1 MVLRTRIGIR
11 LFLIALAWTVL
22 TSVLAVGYGH
32 WHDHQ
37 HDQDVGRQANLA
49 ARWMLR
55 NLHSIQGVIAELGAV
70 HDNPDI
76 CREAMVRVST
86 GRSPRPAVA
95 AFDGRGVLRC
105 ATLAAPINIVHATK
119 LARQASERRV
129 VSGIV
134 MFDRSASDVIQAL
147 TVVSLVPGLSVS
159 DDTIW
164 IAEYPLDVLVK
175 YVGELGLPSDWQVAL
190 VDRNDTMVSLT
201 PNAVP
206 MTLPPQAIHRF
217 GQDIEPGWRRD
228 GDGIMALATIVGSDV
243 GVTVAIP
250 SPPKL
255 PTLVAFIAMMAVLAV
270 VALVALRFYL
280 AASPSPTV
288 GGKALPA
295 RDAPAEESVDL
306 IGRLS
311 GGVAHDFNNLL
322 TVILGNLDPL
332 LSELPRDGVA
342 HQRLRTAIQ
351 AALRGAALTR
361 QLLAFARQQPLEP
374 RSVDAKAIVQETA
387 SLLSRTLG
395 ESIEV
400 VLDLPGHPV
409 PVWIDP
415 TQLQAAVVN
424 LALNARDAMP
434 GGGRLTLFLAPGPDD
449 EKFVELA
456 VSDTGSGIPAE
467 ILSKV
472 IEPFFTTKSD
482 GQSTGLGLSMVYG
495 FVRQSG
501 GRFAIDSTP
510 GTGTRVTLYLPPAL
524 AAERATDPVAVES
537 EAEHGS
543 EHVLVVEDDPVVRF
557 TVVSMLI
564 ELGYRVSEAGNG
576 REALDL
582 IEGGVKPDLLF
593 TDVIMPGEVTA
604 RALSAGAQAILPDLK
619 VLYTSGYTE
628 DSMIEDGMLEAG
640 VVLLPK
646 PYRPTD
652 LARRVRDVLDG
663 RLAHAR

>member
-1 MVLRTRIGIR
+1 M
-11 LFLIALAWTVL
+11 IALAWTVL
-22 TSVLAVGYGH
+22 ATGLAIGYGH

-55 NLHSIQGVIAELGAV
+55 NLQSIQGVITGLGAV

-76 CREAMVRVST
+76 CRDAMVRVSS
-86 GRSPRPAVA
+86 GRNPRPAVA

-119 LARQASERRV
+119 LARQASEQRA

-134 MFDRSASDVIQAL
+134 TFDRSASEVIQAL
-147 TVVSLVPGLSVS
+147 TVVSLIPGLSAS

-164 IAEYPLDVLVK
+164 IAEYPLDVLVQ
-175 YVGELGLPSDWQVAL
+175 YVAELGLPLDWQVAL
-190 VDRNDTMVSLT
+190 VDRNDTTVLLT
-201 PNAVP
+201 PNSVP
-206 MTLPPQAIHRF
+206 LNMPPRIMSSLGAHD
-217 GQDIEPGWRRD
+217 DIKWRREAD
-228 GDGIMALATIVGSDV
+228 GMMALATMAGSDV
-243 GVTVAIP
+243 GVIVLIP
-250 SPPKL
+250 SPPQIPNL
-255 PTLVAFIAMMAVLAV
+255 IALV
-270 VALVALRFYL
+270 VAMVALGGAALL
-280 AASPSPTV
+280 ALRYCFQSPSTE
-288 GGKALPA
+288 PA
-295 RDAPAEESVDL
+295 YDGAAVDDGEPAAEESVDL

-332 LSELPRDGVA
+332 LTELPRDGVA

-400 VLDLPGHPV
+400 VLDLPDHPV

-434 GGGRLTLFLAPGPDD
+434 GGGRLALFLAAGPNTD
-449 EKFVELA
+449 KLVELA
-456 VSDTGSGIPAE
+456 VRDTGSGIPAD
-467 ILSKV
+467 ILPKV
-472 IEPFFTTKSD
+472 IEPFFTTKGD

-510 GTGTRVTLYLPPAL
+510 GEGTRVALFLPPAL
-524 AAERATDPVAVES
+524 AAERSVDPVAVES
-537 EAEHGS
+537 DAERGT
-543 EHVLVVEDDPVVRF
+543 EHILVVEDDPVVRF
-557 TVVSMLI
+557 TVVSMLM

-604 RALSAGAQAILPDLK
+604 RALSAGAQAILPNLK

-628 DSMIEDGMLEAG
+628 ESMIEDGMLEAG
-640 VVLLPK
+640 VVLLAK

-652 LARRVRDVLDG
+652 LARRVRDVLDE